1 MEQAGMLEAL
11 RAKLGALGRPGGG
24 AGRVVPLGLGPVDAG
39 LPGGGLAACGVHEIA
54 DAALADA
61 ALADAALAGV
71 PHADIGHAGAMA
83 ALPDDGLRLGEDGAA
98 TGFAAWAAGRLLAA
112 SGAGGAVWIAAED
125 DLYPPGLV
133 RFGLAPADLLH
144 VRTPRLRD
152 RLWALEECLR
162 SGAVAVAVAELE
174 AIDLTAG
181 RRLQLAAEAGGAAA
195 ILLHRAAGR
204 RRATVLSASPALT
217 RWRVAAVPADPAVTA
232 VGKRVGREA
241 GREVGR
247 EADGAVWRLDLV
259 RCRDGRPG
267 RWWVDWGALRPA
279 GVAWATVVAPLHRAE
294 RGGRMAAPADTQ
306 CAAGYAAGERG
317 EQAA

>member
-1 MEQAGMLEAL
+1 MERASVLETL

-54 DAALADA
+54 DAALATIARTGAEA
-61 ALADAALAGV
+61 AAPG
-71 PHADIGHAGAMA
+71 
-83 ALPDDGLRLGEDGAA
+83 DGPRHGPRLGEDAAA

-112 SGAGGAVWIAAED
+112 AATPTVSGGAVWIAAED

-144 VRTPRLRD
+144 VRTPRLPD

-195 ILLHRAAGR
+195 LLLHRAAG
-204 RRATVLSASPALT
+204 
-217 RWRVAAVPADPAVTA
+217 
-232 VGKRVGREA
+232 
-241 GREVGR
+241 
-247 EADGAVWRLDLV
+247 
-259 RCRDGRPG
+259 
-267 RWWVDWGALRPA
+267 
-279 GVAWATVVAPLHRAE
+279 
-294 RGGRMAAPADTQ
+294 
-306 CAAGYAAGERG
+306 
-317 EQAA
+317 